1 MCVSDLAPIF
11 VHGQTENEF
20 RKSCGKKCCRKCNEL
35 AGSPDGGRTS
45 DSSPTKTKPPNAV
58 EPNQAGGLRIAG
70 VGGWGTALAARVL
83 SGFDI
88 GGVGFAMLAQKV
100 ANHLDSADHM
110 ASIEAQNS
118 GRAADRMVQDDVAA
132 RTP

>member
-1 MCVSDLAPIF
+1 
-11 VHGQTENEF
+11 
-20 RKSCGKKCCRKCNEL
+20 
-35 AGSPDGGRTS
+35 
-45 DSSPTKTKPPNAV
+45 
-58 EPNQAGGLRIAG
+58 
-70 VGGWGTALAARVL
+70 
-83 SGFDI
+83 
-88 GGVGFAMLAQKV
+88 MLAQKV